1 MITIKSF
8 AAIDIGSNAMRLL
21 VSNIVEQEG
30 KDTQF
35 NKSSLVRVP
44 IRLGQDVF
52 TVGEISDENI
62 DRMIDAMKA
71 YKLLMKVHK
80 VERYKACATSAM
92 READNNRDIVE
103 IIQQEADIQIDI
115 IDGKK
120 EAAIIA
126 SSDLKEYIA
135 TDKTYLYVDVGGGS
149 TEFSLFSNGKIIA
162 SKSFKNGTVRMLNNM
177 VNEIV
182 WVEIE
187 KWIKLNTAP
196 FEDITMIGSGG
207 NINKLFK
214 MTGKQQDKPL
224 TFLGLNA
231 QYAMLNKMTYDQ
243 RISEL
248 ALNPDRADVI
258 IPATKIYL
266 NAMKW
271 SGARHLYEPKI
282 GLSDGIVK
290 AMYYGRIKTSKS
302 KVFRNNSKFGL
313 ISFKRLNL
321 SCGVKARLFSI
332 FSLTTNSISMS
343 WL

>member
-1 MITIKSF
+1 MITIKRY

-30 KDTQF
+30 KETQF

-62 DRMIDAMKA
+62 ERMIDAMKA

-80 VERYKACATSAM
+80 VEHYKACATSAM
-92 READNNRDIVE
+92 READNNREIVE
-103 IIQQEADIQIDI
+103 IIQREADIEIDI

-182 WVEIE
+182 WTEIE
-187 KWIKLNTAP
+187 KWIKTNTAS
-196 FEDITMIGSGG
+196 FDEVTLIGSGG

-224 TFLGLNA
+224 TYLGLNA
-231 QYAMLNKMTYDQ
+231 QFAMLNKMTYDE
-243 RISEL
+243 RIAEL
-248 ALNPDRADVI
+248 GLNPDRADVI

-271 SGARHLYEPKI
+271 SGARHLYVPKI

-290 AMYYGRIKTSKS
+290 AMYYGR
-302 KVFRNNSKFGL
+302 L
-313 ISFKRLNL
+313 
-321 SCGVKARLFSI
+321 
-332 FSLTTNSISMS
+332 
-343 WL
+343 